1 MQPFRELQSLLG
13 PPKFECEYVLDCGP
27 EKLSLPP
34 KVSQEKRRHFLH
46 KPWGFELLAL
56 LLKYGSRSTEQCPSE
71 LCHEIPCPNDQIH
84 KKRRIVG
91 RVRCKNIRAEC
102 PSPTCGSPVL
112 LPGRCCKVCP
122 GQENNPDE
130 KISVDLAR
138 EEEEKNSRHYGS
150 LLTSESMPKT
160 SLVATG
166 RFYFRKKTLSY
177 SFVTGQEFGH
187 PKFISFLDENGNIVE
202 EFLTQTN
209 EFHNIT
215 GKICGS
221 WNRLPRRYRRQLRK
235 DLLFAQLTNA
245 EGATISGRIGKHFGL
260 SSEYFSGLL
269 LPISGSGFGSATA
282 IVSTDS
288 TSSTA
293 GGVHIMILMKD
304 VFGPTD
310 DQDVTLDVKLEAVMD
325 NGERRIIEDTL
336 RVPKVVPK
344 DATTSDLKT
353 GFDVLE
359 MDALGRGNLKMTV
372 SSRNFPHYG
381 VEGYLGSR
389 FSCDLVDSILS
400 PVDEDSELDEI
411 AAMDHQNS
419 PQRGL
424 AWLVPKTNGELDY
437 HIQIEDLSSNE
448 ITALQIDNGKM
459 SRRLLMTIPLKAT
472 FNGGEASGS
481 IRISAKE
488 MEQLFKDNLFL
499 NVATLANERAL
510 RGKLTIQ
517 MMSEATETIRP
528 ILLKS
533 NLSLVSGIAWT
544 SINAH
549 CRLNYEMRLI
559 GPERKTESTLT
570 LKDFPMKNLKNLAMM
585 PGRQLALQTFRGPT
599 VSGHQDNLH
608 KLSVAR
614 LDGGDASFVIRHEGH
629 YEFEIEGRI
638 KDVQA
643 PPDCLPRYVRNELEL
658 MPGFLSDLGEE
669 RPEVEKEL
677 AARCLYE
684 GGIIY
689 EDGAQWPA
697 SHTNCH
703 MCFCQ
708 RGKVNCDPVVC
719 PKIECSRPI
728 IHKGACCPVCQ
739 EEVPIDR
746 SRGCQIEGDD
756 QFHVAGSRWHPY
768 IPPSGFSR
776 CATCE
781 CHADTLEVKCTHEH
795 CPKLDCP
802 KDDQVR
808 EDTLACCKTCQED
821 NSTSTFYD
829 PSIDYDQKTQQDMGR
844 EFTDEDIL
852 DMGGCN
858 WKGEVRTNGESWH
871 PHILP
876 FGEYTCVTCTCKEG
890 KTKCQR
896 KSCVKLNCIHKV
908 TDPNGCCPRCAANS
922 SEVKEAKRHR
932 RQQKLKKLRRM
943 RQKIREQKRLLVR
956 QQKAGSQD

>member
-1 MQPFRELQSLLG
+1 
-13 PPKFECEYVLDCGP
+13 
-27 EKLSLPP
+27 
-34 KVSQEKRRHFLH
+34 
-46 KPWGFELLAL
+46 
-56 LLKYGSRSTEQCPSE
+56 
-71 LCHEIPCPNDQIH
+71 
-84 KKRRIVG
+84 
-91 RVRCKNIRAEC
+91 
-102 PSPTCGSPVL
+102 
-112 LPGRCCKVCP
+112 
-122 GQENNPDE
+122 
-130 KISVDLAR
+130 
-138 EEEEKNSRHYGS
+138 
-150 LLTSESMPKT
+150 
-160 SLVATG
+160 
-166 RFYFRKKTLSY
+166 
-177 SFVTGQEFGH
+177 
-187 PKFISFLDENGNIVE
+187 
-202 EFLTQTN
+202 
-209 EFHNIT
+209 
-215 GKICGS
+215 
-221 WNRLPRRYRRQLRK
+221 
-235 DLLFAQLTNA
+235 
-245 EGATISGRIGKHFGL
+245 
-260 SSEYFSGLL
+260 
-269 LPISGSGFGSATA
+269 
-282 IVSTDS
+282 
-288 TSSTA
+288 
-293 GGVHIMILMKD
+293 MILMKD

-549 CRLNYEMRLI
+549 CRLNYEVSLFIFRRVIHFLTSNSWQMRLI

-638 KDVQA
+638 KDVRGVTLFNV
-643 PPDCLPRYVRNELEL
+643 LP
-658 MPGFLSDLGEE
+658 
-669 RPEVEKEL
+669 
-677 AARCLYE
+677 
-684 GGIIY
+684 
-689 EDGAQWPA
+689 
-697 SHTNCH
+697 
-703 MCFCQ
+703 
-708 RGKVNCDPVVC
+708 
-719 PKIECSRPI
+719 
-728 IHKGACCPVCQ
+728 
-739 EEVPIDR
+739 
-746 SRGCQIEGDD
+746 
-756 QFHVAGSRWHPY
+756 
-768 IPPSGFSR
+768 
-776 CATCE
+776 
-781 CHADTLEVKCTHEH
+781 
-795 CPKLDCP
+795 
-802 KDDQVR
+802 
-808 EDTLACCKTCQED
+808 
-821 NSTSTFYD
+821 
-829 PSIDYDQKTQQDMGR
+829 
-844 EFTDEDIL
+844 
-852 DMGGCN
+852 
-858 WKGEVRTNGESWH
+858 
-871 PHILP
+871 
-876 FGEYTCVTCTCKEG
+876 
-890 KTKCQR
+890 
-896 KSCVKLNCIHKV
+896 
-908 TDPNGCCPRCAANS
+908 
-922 SEVKEAKRHR
+922 
-932 RQQKLKKLRRM
+932 
-943 RQKIREQKRLLVR
+943 
-956 QQKAGSQD
+956 